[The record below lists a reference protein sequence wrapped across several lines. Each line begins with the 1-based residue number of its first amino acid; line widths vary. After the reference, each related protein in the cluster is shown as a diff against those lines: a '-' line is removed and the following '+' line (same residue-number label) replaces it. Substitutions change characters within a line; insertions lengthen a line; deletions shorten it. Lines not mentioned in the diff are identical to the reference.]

1 MAPDANMVNQT
12 LLAGNVATRGTKRF
26 GECPHQDIDGLGVD
40 TVVIGNA
47 TSVRTQSAD
56 RVSLIDE
63 EIELAWDQKPTKISQ
78 RKQWTYLVLLPELN
92 DLRQVHHRSLH
103 TVKTLN
109 DNQDFLPWSVRL
121 GLTLADDLPQ

>member
-12 LLAGNVATRGTKRF
+12 LLAGNVATRGTERL
-26 GECPHQDIDGLGVD
+26 GECSHQDIDGLGVD

-56 RVSLIDE
+56 RVSLVDE
-63 EIELAWDQKPTKISQ
+63 EVELAWDQKPTKISQ
-78 RKQWTYLVLLPELN
+78 HKQWTYLVLLLELN
-92 DLRQVHHRSLH
+92 DLGQVHHRSLH

-109 DNQDFLPWSVRL
+109 DNQDLLPWSVRL
-121 GLTLADDLPQ
+121 GLALADDLPQ